1 MDLINKFKLKQAHKT
16 NPKIVSL
23 NPTVPEKPLK
33 KYIHAQRETIITE
46 KNQDEICDLS
56 GIVMASETNSS
67 NTGGCARSLNI
78 IMPVKPEVNS
88 QRDDFSPID
97 QLQFRNSIH

>member
-1 MDLINKFKLKQAHKT
+1 MSF
-16 NPKIVSL
+16 
-23 NPTVPEKPLK
+23 NPTMPEKPLQ
-33 KYIHAQRETIITE
+33 KYIHPQRETIITE

-67 NTGGCARSLNI
+67 NTGGCAKSLHI

-88 QRDDFSPID
+88 
-97 QLQFRNSIH
+97 